1 MDADATIE
9 QNTESDPIDCVRL
22 RLGEDVFKGKQIH
35 KFEMSEHLDG
45 NRVVKTSS
53 IVLDPPR
60 ESTWDYN
67 SETELKGPQNLEH
80 KGICVKA
87 TLNSSH
93 EIEMS
98 FEGLM
103 WEFDHAT
110 IRDARMFGMSPLEI
124 AYWLTTLTGIATSVE
139 FPDLELDQELRPF
152 LYAVPLKGL
161 IIKGKTKSFA
171 AADFGVTSA
180 ANDDIFQPL
189 LEKLGLTKEDIWQDV
204 VPRAWGVVFARNLL
218 EADTLAL
225 KRAQF
230 TSDLISFALRT
241 GISHF
246 ESRYQ
251 KENLDWDL
259 KKGRSAISVHPWV
272 LVREGASVKGWI
284 RPVPFT
290 DQSFDIDLDDSIDRV
305 EMFVNN
311 FRGASRLGH
320 FIDQTNQALLTE
332 RERKIAAGVQRS
344 LRWLGIAAQENN
356 INDRFIGVWI
366 ALEAVLNCIETPGVF
381 DGGREIF
388 KSRIRDGIREMDI
401 PGKPVGMLSVSKQMV
416 NNRVFNNDWPLPNRL
431 EIFARAFN
439 VKLKPGDLRLVRDL
453 SRVRNEIF
461 HEGKQDVAIDKYQL
475 RRFVYLIERLLIAT
489 SENGYEDVEDDCKY
503 ILEFGKMGP
512 NGGAAPL
519 FLDGREVL
527 YRFLFT
533 QDENGSNSTMEFVIE
548 GKIYNEGNSTLE
560 FIDRESDWCNGVV
573 SDGSEK

>member
-1 MDADATIE
+1 MAPWI
-9 QNTESDPIDCVRL
+9 
-22 RLGEDVFKGKQIH
+22 F
-35 KFEMSEHLDG
+35 
-45 NRVVKTSS
+45 
-53 IVLDPPR
+53 
-60 ESTWDYN
+60 
-67 SETELKGPQNLEH
+67 EH

-87 TLNSSH
+87 IQNMSG
-93 EIEMS
+93 EIEIS
-98 FEGLM
+98 IEGLM
-103 WEFDHAT
+103 WELDHAT

-124 AYWLTTLTGIATSVE
+124 AYWFDHTHWRRKSVE
-139 FPDLELDQELRPF
+139 IPDLELDHELRPF
-152 LYAVPLKGL
+152 YYAVPLRGL
-161 IIKGKTKSFA
+161 IIKGKTKPFA

-218 EADTLAL
+218 EADALAL

-241 GISHF
+241 GVSHF
-246 ESRYQ
+246 ETRYQ
-251 KENLDWDL
+251 LENLDWDL

-290 DQSFDIDLDDSIDRV
+290 DQSFDIDMDDSIDRV

-311 FRGASRLGH
+311 FRGASRLGD
-320 FIDQTNQALLTE
+320 FVDQSNQALLTD

-381 DGGREIF
+381 DGEREMC
-388 KSRIRDGIREMDI
+388 KSRIRDGIRGMDI
-401 PGKPVGMLSVSKQMV
+401 PEKPVGMLSISKQMV
-416 NNRVFNNDWPLPNRL
+416 NNRAFNNDWSLPNRL
-431 EIFARAFN
+431 EIFARAFKL
-439 VKLKPGDLRLVRDL
+439 KLKPGDLRLVRVL
-453 SRVRNEIF
+453 RRIRNEIF

-475 RRFVYLIERLLIAT
+475 RRLEYLIERLLIAT
-489 SENGYEDVEDDCKY
+489 SENGYEDVEDDRKY

-519 FLDGREVL
+519 FLDGRDVP
-527 YRFLFT
+527 YRLLFT

-548 GKIYNEGNSTLE
+548 GKIYNEVNSTLE
-560 FIDRESDWCNGVV
+560 FIDRESDWYNGVV
-573 SDGSEK
+573 NEGSE